1 MKQVFSL
8 VLLLL
13 FSLPTFGQDR
23 TAIPLD
29 IQQLMERLFPVQE
42 EEVDYEALYE
52 LLTELYQNPLDI
64 NRVSGEELAGTYLLS
79 PLQIQAFLDHRSQSG
94 KFLSLYELQSLPH
107 WDSATLDTILP
118 FLTLETEKS
127 SPKSFLE
134 RLRSEENSHLLFRHR
149 RTLEL
154 RRGYQNDSTV
164 NPSSRYLGDQNDLF
178 LRFRIQH
185 AKDFSI
191 GFLLEKD
198 AGEALIWDPK
208 TSRYGFN
215 SASFHHTRYNLGK
228 WKTLSLGDFQASFGQ
243 GLVFG
248 AGFSLGKGA
257 ETVPTVRR
265 STLGILPY
273 TSSLESGFF
282 RGIGITRQLGS
293 WQSTLLFSSIGKDG
307 RLATQLDAVGNSSQE
322 LTSLSQTGLHRSQSE
337 LSTKNQLR
345 ETNLGTNIQYQAR
358 SGKWSAGINAL
369 HTQLSIP
376 WIRTPNR
383 YNQFEFSGRSN
394 TVGSGYFNVS
404 WKNFSF
410 FGESARSSSQGQG
423 TVVGFVSS
431 LSKTV
436 DFSLLWRRYDRHF
449 HSFYATAF
457 AEGTRPINEQ
467 GTYLG
472 IQIKPSSKV
481 KINAY
486 VDFFRFPWL
495 KFRVYAPS
503 QGQEWLV
510 RLSYQPEKILHASIQ
525 MKQERKMRNAST
537 EEATAPTYTLVPIL
551 KNQVQANL
559 ELGVSP
565 EFSFQSRV
573 LWNQVILD
581 QSKTQGWMLLQD
593 ISFKREKWKLTAR
606 MALFDTET
614 FDNRLYAYEHN
625 ALGAFAIPAFSG
637 KGSRQ
642 YLLIQYRM
650 HPKLTAY
657 LRIAQTRYADR
668 EVISSGMQEITGPKQ
683 TDTVLVLRYA
693 L

>member
-23 TAIPLD
+23 TPIPLD

-79 PLQIQAFLDHRSQSG
+79 PPQIQAFLDHRSQSG

-107 WDSATLDTILP
+107 WDSATLDIVLP

-134 RLRSEENSHLLFRHR
+134 RLRSEENSYLLFRHR

-215 SASFHHTRYNLGK
+215 FASFHHTRYNLGK

-273 TSSLESGFF
+273 TASLESGFF

-307 RLATQLDAVGNSSQE
+307 RLGTQPDSVGNSIQE
-322 LTSLSQTGLHRSQSE
+322 ITSLSQTGLHRSQSE

-404 WKNFSF
+404 LKNFSF

-481 KINAY
+481 KLNAY

-525 MKQERKMRNAST
+525 MKQERKMRNAAT
-537 EEATAPTYTLVPIL
+537 EEATAPNYTLVPIL

-565 EFSFQSRV
+565 EFSFQSRI

-581 QSKTQGWMLLQD
+581 QANTQGWMLLQD

-642 YLLIQYRM
+642 YLLVQYRM

-657 LRIAQTRYADR
+657 FRIAQTRYADR
-668 EVISSGMQEITGPKQ
+668 EVISSGMQEIIGPKQ

>member
-1 MKQVFSL
+1 MKQVFILVILSL
-8 VLLLL
+8 
-13 FSLPTFGQDR
+13 FYLPLFGQNR
-23 TAIPLD
+23 TPSPLD
-29 IQQLMERLFPVQE
+29 IQQLLERLFPIQE
-42 EEVDYEALYE
+42 QDVDYEALIE
-52 LLTELYQNPLDI
+52 LLSELYQNPLDI
-64 NRVSGEELAGTYLLS
+64 NRVSGEELAGTYLLTS
-79 PLQIQAFLDHRSQSG
+79 LQIQAFLDHRNQTG
-94 KFLSLYELQSLPH
+94 EFVSLYELQSLPH
-107 WDSATLDTILP
+107 WDSRTLEAILP
-118 FLTLETEKS
+118 FLSLDTEKS
-127 SPKSFLE
+127 SSKSFLE
-134 RLRSEENSHLLFRHR
+134 RLQSEENRHLLFRHR

-154 RRGYQNDSTV
+154 RKGYQNDSTT
-164 NPSSRYLGDQNDLF
+164 NPNSRYLGDPNDLL
-178 LRFRIQH
+178 LRFRMQH
-185 AKDFSI
+185 PKDFSL
-191 GFLLEKD
+191 GFLLDKD
-198 AGEALIWDPK
+198 AGEVLAWDPK

-215 SASFHHTRYNLGK
+215 FTSFHFTRYNLGK
-228 WKTLSLGDFQASFGQ
+228 WKTLSMGDFQASFGQ

-257 ETVPTVRR
+257 ETVPTIRR

-273 TSSLESGFF
+273 TASLESGFF

-293 WQSTLLFSSIGKDG
+293 WQSTLLFSSLRKDG
-307 RLATQLDAVGNSSQE
+307 RRANQIDALGDSSQA
-322 LTSLSQTGLHRSQSE
+322 LTSLSQTGLHRSPSE
-337 LSTKNQLR
+337 LSTKNQVR

-358 SGKWSAGINAL
+358 SGKWSIGINAL

-376 WIRTPNR
+376 WIRNPNL
-383 YNQFEFSGRSN
+383 YNQFEFSGPSN
-394 TVGSGYFNVS
+394 TLGSMYFNLS

-436 DFSLLWRRYDRHF
+436 DFSLLWRHYDRDF

-457 AEGTRPINEQ
+457 AESTRSINEQ

-472 IQIKPSSKV
+472 LQIKPSSKI
-481 KINAY
+481 KLNTY
-486 VDFFRFPWL
+486 LDFFRFPWL

-503 QGQEWLV
+503 QGQEWLA
-510 RLSYQPEKILHASIQ
+510 RLTYTPQKNLLASVQ
-525 MKQERKMRNAST
+525 MKQEQKMRNPANDDSF
-537 EEATAPTYTLVPIL
+537 EPTYSLVPIR

-559 ELGVSP
+559 ELEITP
-565 EFSFQSRV
+565 EFAFQSRI

-581 QSKTQGWMLLQD
+581 QANTQGWMLLQD
-593 ISFKREKWKLTAR
+593 ISFKKEKWRLTAR

-625 ALGAFAIPAFSG
+625 ALGTFAIPAFTG

-642 YLLIQYRM
+642 YLLIQYRI
-650 HPKLTAY
+650 HPKLNAY
-657 LRIAQTRYADR
+657 FRIAQTRYADR
-668 EVISSGMQEITGPKQ
+668 EMISSGMQEITGNKQ

>member
-1 MKQVFSL
+1 MKQVFNL

-13 FSLPTFGQDR
+13 FSQSTLGQDR

-29 IQQLMERLFPVQE
+29 IQQLMERLFPIQE
-42 EEVDYEALYE
+42 EDVDYEALYE
-52 LLTELYQNPLDI
+52 LLTELFQNPLDI
-64 NRVSGEELAGTYLLS
+64 NRVTGDELAGTYLLT
-79 PLQIQAFLDHRSQSG
+79 PPQIQAFLDHRSQTG
-94 KFLSLYELQSLPH
+94 EFLSLYELQSLPH

-118 FLTLETEKS
+118 FLSLETEKS

-134 RLRSEENSHLLFRHR
+134 RLRSEENSFLLFRHR

-154 RRGYQNDSTV
+154 RRGYQKDSRV
-164 NPSSRYLGDQNDLF
+164 NPSSRYLGDRNDLF

-185 AKDFSI
+185 AKDFSL

-215 SASFHHTRYNLGK
+215 FASFHYTRYNLGK

-273 TSSLESGFF
+273 TASLESGFF
-282 RGIGITRQLGS
+282 RGVGITRQLGS
-293 WQSTLLFSSIGKDG
+293 WQSTLLISSLRKDG
-307 RLATQLDAVGNSSQE
+307 RVSLAKDSIDNSSLE
-322 LTSLSQTGLHRSQSE
+322 LTSLSQTGLHRSWSE
-337 LSTKNQLR
+337 LATKNQLR

-376 WIRTPNR
+376 WVRTPNR
-383 YNQFEFSGRSN
+383 YNQFEFSGSSN
-394 TVGSGYFNVS
+394 TVGSMYFNRS
-404 WKNFSF
+404 WRNFSF

-423 TVVGFVSS
+423 SLVGFVSS

-457 AEGTRPINEQ
+457 AESTRPINEQ
-467 GTYLG
+467 GVYLG

-481 KINAY
+481 KLNAY

-503 QGQEWLV
+503 QGQEWLA
-510 RLSYQPEKILHASIQ
+510 RLSYQPQKNLLASVQ
-525 MKQERKMRNAST
+525 VKQERKMRNEAT

-559 ELGVSP
+559 ELGVFP
-565 EFSFQSRV
+565 ELSFQSRI

-581 QSKTQGWMLLQD
+581 QVNTQGWMLLQD

-606 MALFDTET
+606 MALFDNET

-642 YLLIQYRM
+642 YLLVQYRI

-657 LRIAQTRYADR
+657 FRIAQTRYADR

-693 L
+693 H

>member
-8 VLLLL
+8 LILLL
-13 FSLPTFGQDR
+13 FSLPTFSQER
-23 TAIPLD
+23 APQPLD
-29 IQQLMERLFPVQE
+29 IQQLMERLFPIQE
-42 EEVDYEALYE
+42 EDVDYEALYE

-79 PLQIQAFLDHRSQSG
+79 PPQIQAFLDHRSQSG
-94 KFLSLYELQSLPH
+94 EFLSLYELQSLPH
-107 WDSATLDTILP
+107 WDSTTLDNILP
-118 FLTLETEKS
+118 FLSLETGKS

-134 RLRSEENSHLLFRHR
+134 RLRSEENSFLLLRHR

-154 RRGYQNDSTV
+154 RRGYKNDSTG
-164 NPSSRYLGDQNDLF
+164 NPNSRYLGDRNDLF

-185 AKDFSI
+185 PKDFSL

-198 AGEALIWDPK
+198 AGEALAWDPK
-208 TSRYGFN
+208 TRRYGFN
-215 SASFHHTRYNLGK
+215 FASFHHTRYNLGK
-228 WKTLSLGDFQASFGQ
+228 WKTLSIGDFQASFGQ

-257 ETVPTVRR
+257 ETVPT
-265 STLGILPY
+265 
-273 TSSLESGFF
+273 
-282 RGIGITRQLGS
+282 
-293 WQSTLLFSSIGKDG
+293 FSSIGKEG
-307 RLATQLDAVGNSSQE
+307 RIASHLDSIGNSNQE

-369 HTQLSIP
+369 HSLLSIP
-376 WIRTPNR
+376 LIRIPNR

-394 TVGSGYFNVS
+394 SVGSVYFNLS

-423 TVVGFVSS
+423 TVLGFISS
-431 LSKTV
+431 LSRTI

-449 HSFYATAF
+449 HSFYATGF
-457 AEGTRPINEQ
+457 AENTRPINEQ

-481 KINAY
+481 KLNAY

-503 QGQEWLV
+503 QGQEWLA
-510 RLSYQPEKILHASIQ
+510 RLSYQPQKNLIASVQ
-525 MKQERKMRNAST
+525 VKQEQKMRNSGT
-537 EEATAPTYTLVPIL
+537 EEATSPTYTLVPIL
-551 KNQVQANL
+551 KNQVQASL
-559 ELGVSP
+559 ELAVSS
-565 EFSFQSRV
+565 EFSFQSRI
-573 LWNQVILD
+573 LWNQVILE
-581 QSKTQGWMLLQD
+581 QANTQGWMLLQG

-606 MALFDTET
+606 MALVDTET

-625 ALGAFAIPAFSG
+625 ALGTFAIPAFSG
-637 KGSRQ
+637 RGSRQ
-642 YLLIQYRM
+642 YLLVQYRI

-657 LRIAQTRYADR
+657 LRIAQTRYSDR
-668 EVISSGMQEITGPKQ
+668 EVISSGMQEIKGPKQ